1 MQNLAALGP
10 VSLNR
15 LTGLCEIVHDLPP
28 FWFLDEAL
36 NRRNRST
43 MRYLSVRPGR
53 VTKGRQRA
61 WKLEHEKLNLQ
72 LRLYF
77 FRLRS
82 MRQSAAFFLGLKTL
96 LRRVVMDAICR
107 YRRTC
112 GIGVPDANLPAL
124 LAGSRDG
131 ASQ

>member
-28 FWFLDEAL
+28 FWFLGEAL
-36 NRRNRST
+36 NGRNRST
-43 MRYLSVRPGR
+43 MPYLSALPGQ

-61 WKLEHEKLNLQ
+61 WKLDDERLNSQ

-77 FRLRS
+77 FWQRS
-82 MRQSAAFFLGLKTL
+82 MRQSAAFFLGFKAL
-96 LRRVVMDAICR
+96 LRRVVLDADCR

-112 GIGVPDANLPAL
+112 CLGVPNANLPAL
-124 LAGSRDG
+124 LAGSRDDS
-131 ASQ
+131 SQ

>member
-15 LTGLCEIVHDLPP
+15 LTGLCEIVHDLPA

-43 MRYLSVRPGR
+43 MRYLSALPGR

-61 WKLEHEKLNLQ
+61 WKLEYETLNLQ

-77 FRLRS
+77 FWLRS
-82 MRQSAAFFLGLKTL
+82 MRQSAAFFLGFKTL
-96 LRRVVMDAICR
+96 LRRVVLDAFCR
-107 YRRTC
+107 
-112 GIGVPDANLPAL
+112 
-124 LAGSRDG
+124 
-131 ASQ
+131 